1 MQSGYPDDS
10 MTNSRYTYQLDK
22 LSCVRDVWFAHV
34 TFAYLIVLSGIGCL
48 VTRCVDKYR
57 WMHVYFGRLYII
69 FMLWCMATSLVVHN
83 SGLPIAVLISFLWVV
98 GGLTLGWI
106 IIKLHQLQM
115 EKRVAEL
122 MNKKLERL
130 LAANGPLLQGQFKTT
145 FGPNEEIQ
153 TATDETKLFETL
165 IDESRTE
172 LIKNRSFYQRML
184 SYKAM
189 HGALMFM
196 SFINIFGRIFGSN
209 QSGDF
214 TCHTYPYY
222 KQIDTPKFKGFNQS
236 LTPVQ
241 LHDPNYEKTPWAHG
255 LHWWAAELSI
265 GPLLLAFAVGSC
277 VAWKGSAHTRKP
289 ANHQHVGNDVACI
302 RMRRFECAT
311 TAGVH

>member
-1 MQSGYPDDS
+1 MTLYPNDT
-10 MTNSRYTYQLDK
+10 MTNTRYTYQLDK
-22 LSCVRDVWFAHV
+22 ISCVRDVWFAHV
-34 TFAYLIVLSGIGCL
+34 TFAYLIVLSGVGCL
-48 VTRCVDKYR
+48 VTRCVDKYK

-69 FMLWCMATSLVVHN
+69 FMLWCMVTSLLVHN
-83 SGLPIAVLISFLWVV
+83 SGLPIAVLISFLWVI

-130 LAANGPLLQGQFKTT
+130 LAANGP
-145 FGPNEEIQ
+145 NEEIQ
-153 TATDETKLFETL
+153 SYEPKLFETL
-165 IDESRTE
+165 VGESRAE
-172 LIKNRSFYQRML
+172 VIKNRSFCQRIL

-241 LHDPNYEKTPWAHG
+241 LHDPNYEKLPWAHG
-255 LHWWAAELSI
+255 LHWWALELSI
-265 GPLLLAFAVGSC
+265 GPLLLAFVVGSY
-277 VAWKGSAHTRKP
+277 VAWKGSEHTRKP
-289 ANHQHVGNDVACI
+289 ANNQHARKDVACI
-302 RMRRFECAT
+302 RMQRAT
-311 TAGVH
+311 CY